1 MSESR
6 AYPTPEGFKNSPED
20 EEILKELGFSEY
32 TIEELQEQLR
42 STEEEFHIQTEANV
56 TYGNSDRVDFLNK
69 RLRALTAEIAHREKI
84 EGPTK
89 PAIDLGEI
97 A

>member
-6 AYPTPEGFKNSPED
+6 VYPTPEGFQNSKED
-20 EEILKELGFSEY
+20 EEIFKELGFEKF
-32 TIEELQEQLR
+32 TTEELQEQLR
-42 STEEEFHIQTEANV
+42 STEEELHIQTDANV

-69 RLRALTAEIAHREKI
+69 RMRNLISEIALREKTD
-84 EGPTK
+84 GPTK
-89 PAIDLGEI
+89 PAIELGDI